1 MRRQEPDLIPLERLS
16 DARIPTAGGEFR
28 LRLYR
33 TGDGKEHMAFVRGE
47 VAGRRDVLVRIHSE
61 CFTGD
66 VLGSLRCDCGDQ
78 LQAAL
83 QRIAAEGAG
92 VLVYL
97 RQEGRGIGL
106 AEKLRAYNLQDLGY
120 DTVDANL
127 LLGHAAD
134 ARDYRPAAEMLGD
147 LGVASVRLLSNNPAK
162 VRGLEEAGIKVT
174 ARLPLV
180 SPPHAD
186 NLEYLRTK
194 VARMEHRLELPDE
207 LAAEVAAESLRSRP
221 TGGNGHGP
229 RQGGPRGL
237 ARLLSWID
245 AEGAARRAIRQATG
259 APGRPLV
266 TLSYAQSV
274 DGSIAAVRGQPL
286 ALSGPESLVL
296 THHLRAHHGAIL
308 VGIGTVLADD
318 PRLTVRL
325 GSLPDDALVG
335 HHLPALAGGLSTAA
349 GVGDDPR
356 PVVVD
361 SRLRF
366 PLDARM
372 LAGGDRAPWIATTED
387 APAEA
392 ERRLE
397 DAGAR
402 VIRLPGVARPE
413 GHPLVDLGALVDEL
427 GRRGVATLMVEG
439 GARII
444 TSFLLSRLVDH
455 LVLTVAPTLVGGL
468 RALHCPSV
476 GEPPAPPRL
485 AEARYQ
491 RLGDD
496 LVLWGT
502 PVWSEPPP
510 APPSCPVAENGDR

>member
-1 MRRQEPDLIPLERLS
+1 VTPLERLS
-16 DARIPTAGGEFR
+16 DARIPTVGGEFR

-47 VAGRRDVLVRIHSE
+47 VARRRDVLVRIHSE

-78 LQAAL
+78 LRAAL
-83 QRIAAEGAG
+83 ERIAAEGAG

-134 ARDYRPAAEMLGD
+134 ARDYGPAAGMLAD
-147 LGVASVRLLSNNPAK
+147 LEVASVRLLSNNPAK
-162 VRGLEEAGIKVT
+162 VRGLEEAGIEVT
-174 ARLPLV
+174 DRLPLV
-180 SPPHAD
+180 APPHAD
-186 NLEYLRTK
+186 NVDYLRTK
-194 VARMEHRLELPDE
+194 ASRMEHRLELPE
-207 LAAEVAAESLRSRP
+207 GLEVGRAAPTPRP
-221 TGGNGHGP
+221 VGGNGHRAAPAG
-229 RQGGPRGL
+229 RKGL
-237 ARLLSWID
+237 ARLLGWID
-245 AEGAARRAIRQATG
+245 AEGARRRAARRQGSPST
-259 APGRPLV
+259 RPLV

-274 DGSIAAVRGQPL
+274 DGSIAAVPGQPL
-286 ALSGPESLVL
+286 ALSGPESMVL

-325 GSLPDDALVG
+325 GSLPDDALAG
-335 HHLPALAGGLSTAA
+335 QDLPEVSGALSTAA
-349 GVGDDPR
+349 GIGGDPQ

-361 SRLRF
+361 SALRF
-366 PLDARM
+366 PVGARM

-387 APAEA
+387 APVDA
-392 ERRLE
+392 ERRLVE
-397 DAGAR
+397 AGAR
-402 VIRLPGVARPE
+402 VIRLPAGPPGPE
-413 GHPLVDLGALVDEL
+413 GEPRVDLAALLDEL
-427 GRRGVATLMVEG
+427 GRRGIDTLMVEG

-444 TSFLLSRLVDH
+444 TSFLHGRLVDQ

-468 RALHCPSV
+468 RALH
-476 GEPPAPPRL
+476 GPPAGVELPAAPRL
-485 AEARYQ
+485 TEARYQ

-502 PVWSEPPP
+502 PVWGG
-510 APPSCPVAENGDR
+510 PPSPDGDR